1 MLSSCSSIYWYFL
14 LGLFIQ
20 GSVLK
25 INMPSAKKDKLYVT
39 QEIYL
44 IILKVKTTKMSRLC
58 LKNVLLWLW
67 KNKELKHLCNRI
79 FLENTK
85 QLSYVLISVKALLTN
100 FKG

>member
-1 MLSSCSSIYWYFL
+1 
-14 LGLFIQ
+14 
-20 GSVLK
+20 
-25 INMPSAKKDKLYVT
+25 
-39 QEIYL
+39 
-44 IILKVKTTKMSRLC
+44 MSRLC